1 MDEDVGYMRAT
12 KREQSL
18 RAEKILRLKASG

>member
-1 MDEDVGYMRAT
+1 LNENVGYMRAT

-18 RAEKILRLKASG
+18 RAEKILSLKASG